1 MSKENVINYIRL
13 KYGNITL
20 AEFANKLS
28 IFKTEYLQ
36 VRNEWNYNMIIEW
49 RDYIF
54 SLKMSYYSK
63 VKAWEVLNEDMTDDE
78 FYNFVG
84 GATRGRGWSK
94 EKGFDKNKKD
104 KYYFK

>member
-20 AEFANKLS
+20 KEFANKLS

-36 VRNEWNYNMIIEW
+36 VRDLWDDYLIRQW

-54 SLKMSYYSK
+54 SLDLNYYSR
-63 VKAWEVLNEDMTDDE
+63 VKLWEVLNEDMQEED
-78 FYNFVG
+78 FANFVG
-84 GATRGRGWSK
+84 GATHGRGWSK

-104 KYYFK
+104 KYYFN